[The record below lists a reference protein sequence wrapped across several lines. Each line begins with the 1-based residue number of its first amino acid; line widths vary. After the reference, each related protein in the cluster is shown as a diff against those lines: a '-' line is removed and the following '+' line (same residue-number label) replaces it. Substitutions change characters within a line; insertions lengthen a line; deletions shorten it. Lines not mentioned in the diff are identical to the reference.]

1 MQYELITDK
10 HREWLKK
17 KLNTT
22 FEEIDNMS
30 EDEEDEFLVQLAFA
44 EADEVCD
51 ETEYIDIASEVVD
64 IICGPYDCNDA
75 ELENEDDTDILSA
88 SAKQPKN

>member
-10 HREWLKK
+10 HREWLKN

-30 EDEEDEFLVQLAFA
+30 EDEEDEFLTQLAFA

-64 IICGPYDCNDA
+64 IICGPYDY
-75 ELENEDDTDILSA
+75 EDDEDVLSA
-88 SAKQPKN
+88 KAGQPNN